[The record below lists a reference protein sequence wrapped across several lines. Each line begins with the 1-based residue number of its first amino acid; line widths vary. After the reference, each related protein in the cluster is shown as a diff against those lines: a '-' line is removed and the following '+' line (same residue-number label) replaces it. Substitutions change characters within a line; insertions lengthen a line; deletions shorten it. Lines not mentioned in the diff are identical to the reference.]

1 MKATNIIYWVTT
13 AIVALMMTY
22 SAYAYFTQPAITAA
36 FHHLGY
42 PNHFRIELGIAKLA
56 GVILLLAPVGARL
69 KEWTYA
75 GFTFTFIAAFVA
87 HSAAGDPAAYRAT
100 PLVMLCVL
108 AVSYLQYHKLQ
119 RGAQKAAL
127 ARG

>member
-1 MKATNIIYWVTT
+1 MKATKIIYWVTT
-13 AIVALMMTY
+13 AIVALMMAY
-22 SAYAYFTQPAITAA
+22 SAYAYFTQPAIAA
-36 FHHLGY
+36 GFHHLGY
-42 PNHFRIELGIAKLA
+42 PDHFRIELGTAKLI

-87 HSAAGDPAAYRAT
+87 HTAAGDPAVNRT
-100 PLVMLCVL
+100 MPLVMLCVL

-119 RGAQKAAL
+119 KGVQKTVL